1 MQKER
6 PGIMFYIDDLNA
18 LDKVDDAE
26 FGRMIRLVRD
36 YVCTGEEQQVD
47 GWMGILYS
55 MMISKM
61 DRDKERYEKICSDR
75 RAAAK
80 SRWDRAKQSDAEQ
93 CKAEDL
99 QEEPM
104 QTMPTATSTAT
115 ATATSTATATTTTTT
130 TATAA
135 SKGDDGGDDMR
146 DISEL
151 DYLID
156 RYRLYA
162 DDHEQVVKENF
173 IDLSKDYGN
182 DWLSRA
188 ISCAVKEGKVNIAY
202 IRGILRN
209 WKKTGK
215 PDESEFRARQQSRT
229 FDNPA
234 LNYSQ
239 RTNDLEDLYMDL

>member
-26 FGRMIRLVRD
+26 FGRMIRLLRD

-75 RAAAK
+75 RAAAR
-80 SRWDRAKQSDAEQ
+80 SRWDRAKQSDAQQ
-93 CKAEDL
+93 CKDEDL

-104 QTMPTATSTAT
+104 QTMPTATAT
-115 ATATSTATATTTTTT
+115 ATATSTATTTTTTTT

-135 SKGDDGGDDMR
+135 SKGDDDGDDMQ
-146 DISEL
+146 DFSEL

-173 IDLSKDYGN
+173 GALSKQYGD

-209 WKKTGK
+209 WYKTGK
-215 PDESEFRARQQSRT
+215 PDESEFRPKQEPKP

-239 RTNDLEDLYMDL
+239 RTDSLNDLLMDL